1 MARFPDFGA
10 VFSRKCRENFLIFR
24 GARQVCYLGAMA
36 LRTRV
41 VLLIGLVLLTGVLAG
56 SLFAGFQARR
66 GLAEEL
72 NAGMAGARQTVAGA
86 YEDLGRSDH
95 PARDLR
101 QLTATFDGNRH
112 VRATLIALDG
122 SVSATSS
129 VTRPKAPA
137 PGWFASLLGPA
148 PAEARLP
155 VPLGVKG
162 FSAIVLDPTPALD
175 VSALWTEFSGVVLL
189 LISSS
194 MIGLALVYVAIGAAL
209 RPLRDMSEG
218 FLRIGAGDYRG
229 RVTEQGPSE
238 LRRLEQG
245 FNAMSERLAAMDDR
259 NRTLET
265 QLVTLQDEE
274 RADLARDLHDEI
286 GPHLFA
292 VNVDAQEISQL
303 ADGRKPDEIRG
314 HVKSIQSNVGH
325 MQRLVREIL
334 QRLRPTRATELG
346 LNAALADLAAFWQT
360 RRPGMEIDLSVPKDE
375 RELDETVKDVIYRVA
390 QEGLANAV
398 RHADAQHVAITV
410 ALLSGEAVVRVK
422 DDGAGD
428 PLEPREAGGG
438 LGLIGMRERVRGCG
452 GALDI
457 DRDAGGWEIVAR
469 LPLNGAITM
478 TQDAA
483 ESAA

>member
-1 MARFPDFGA
+1 M
-10 VFSRKCRENFLIFR
+10 S
-24 GARQVCYLGAMA
+24 
-36 LRTRV
+36 LRARV

-95 PARDLR
+95 PSRDLR

-112 VRATLIALDG
+112 VRATLVAMDG
-122 SVSATSS
+122 AVVAASS
-129 VTRPKAPA
+129 VVKPKTPAPA
-137 PGWFASLLGPA
+137 WFAALLGPA
-148 PAEARLP
+148 PEEARLP
-155 VPLGVKG
+155 VPAGVKG

-189 LISSS
+189 LSASS
-194 MIGLALVYVAIGAAL
+194 MIGLALVYLAIGAAL

-218 FLRIGAGDYRG
+218 FLRIGAGDYRS

-245 FNAMSERLAAMDDR
+245 FNAMSERLAAMDGR
-259 NRTLET
+259 NRLLET

-292 VNVDAQEISQL
+292 VNVDAQVIGQL
-303 ADGRKPDEIRG
+303 AEGAKSDEIRD
-314 HVKSIQSNVGH
+314 HVKAIQGNVGR

-334 QRLRPTRATELG
+334 SRLRPTRATELG

-360 RRPGMEIDLSVPKDE
+360 RRPRMEIKLNAPKAE
-375 RELDETVKDVIYRVA
+375 RGLNETLKDVIYRVA

-398 RHADAQHVAITV
+398 RHADAQRVEISVKLDRT
-410 ALLSGEAVVRVK
+410 EAVVRVK
-422 DDGAGD
+422 DDGGAASD
-428 PLEPREAGGG
+428 DTFADKEDNKGGG

-452 GALDI
+452 GTLDI
-457 DRDAGGWEIVAR
+457 DRGEQGWEIVAR
-469 LPLNGAITM
+469 LPLK
-478 TQDAA
+478 AA
-483 ESAA
+483 TETVETAS